1 MQKLL
6 PIRRWRIPA
15 LFLALGL
22 VALLLRSPAWL
33 EMQLTTFSQAVD
45 LEQATFWGKS
55 AWDWAGLLIVPSLL
69 ALGAFLAQ
77 RFLEGQEARR
87 QAKDEEL
94 AADRSRQEELK
105 DYLDRMTQLLLDENW
120 PREIDLNDEDAIAQ
134 ATNRP
139 IVVVVRA
146 RTLAVMREL
155 DGKRN
160 GYVTRFLSEVN
171 ALPFVPLNNL
181 NLDGA
186 NLREA
191 NLQGANLRGANLRG
205 ANLRGADLSKANL
218 NGANLSGAK
227 LGEANLSGASLLLAS
242 LNKAYLFKASL
253 SGTDLSSADL
263 SGADLREVDLTETQ
277 NLTADQVKAASN
289 WEQARYPDA
298 FTQQLSLPSTKAA

>member
-1 MQKLL
+1 MLQKLL

-191 NLQGANLRGANLRG
+191 NLSSANLRGANLRG

-218 NGANLSGAK
+218 N
-227 LGEANLSGASLLLAS
+227 
-242 LNKAYLFKASL
+242 KAYLFKASL
-253 SGTDLSSADL
+253 NVTDLSSADL

-289 WEQARYPDA
+289 WEQARYSDA
-298 FTQQLSLPSTKAA
+298 FQQQLSLSSPKTP